1 MTTPEHT
8 TQQNPDKP
16 TTVAGVP
23 IEQSEL
29 LSEPR
34 LGGKIGKWLGSV
46 MDRLRRSDKVSD
58 SKQEKIVAA
67 MIAEDGRV
75 ETYRE
80 GVHEANAI
88 LTSGLDIEDDGRAG
102 ELVDDT
108 VYYTLKGYLRGDD
121 RDNDDSFPVHSV
133 SSSLEWLRPSRVI
146 DELIEQQAFRVH
158 LDMTY
163 SADEATRAKLAHLGI
178 PGGALKE
185 YDSPAAVE
193 ALRQHI
199 PGTAILKA
207 INVLRDH
214 LPHRDDRYHYYYDP
228 QSPLLEDWAYLE
240 GLAKGTSNPDE
251 LFSYA
256 SVEGA
261 ESRHGH
267 PSSARYGEILGG
279 LVRERGA
286 DSLMQ
291 SVRTACG
298 YAYDLLDRI
307 DVTSS
312 EWTRDGAWAA
322 WDIAKQE
329 YYRLHVE
336 EQMTQI
342 RTPLDFKHYGY
353 QEQSVAGSDAGLRRL
368 GERQAAWEVVQQL
381 EQLEQLRQ
389 DVLPVLVAALHD
401 TPELVEKLQLR
412 AAGQEVDFR
421 SSELAAIGEK
431 LNEAWG

>member
-1 MTTPEHT
+1 MTTPEN
-8 TQQNPDKP
+8 TQQNPDTPDKP

-34 LGGKIGKWLGSV
+34 LGGKIGEWLGSV
-46 MDRLRRSDKVSD
+46 MDRLRRPDKVSD

-75 ETYRE
+75 DMYRE
-80 GVHEANAI
+80 GVQEARAI
-88 LTSGLDIEDDGRAG
+88 LTAGLDIEDDGRAG
-102 ELVDDT
+102 KLVDYT
-108 VYYTLKGYLRGDD
+108 VYYTLDGYL
-121 RDNDDSFPVHSV
+121 RDNDDFLSVPSV
-133 SSSLEWLRPSRVI
+133 SSSLERLAPSAAV
-146 DELIEQQAFRVH
+146 DKLIEQLAFQVH
-158 LDMTY
+158 LDLMY
-163 SADEATRAKLAHLGI
+163 FADKARPGKLAHLGVY
-178 PGGALKE
+178 GGAFKE
-185 YDSPAAVE
+185 YDSSAAVE
-193 ALRQHI
+193 ALRRHI
-199 PGTAILKA
+199 PGTAILEA

-228 QSPLLEDWAYLE
+228 QSPLLEDWAYVE

-298 YAYDLLDRI
+298 YAYDLLDRV

-336 EQMTQI
+336 EQMAQI

-353 QEQSVAGSDAGLRRL
+353 QERSVAGSDAGLRRL
-368 GERQAAWEVVQQL
+368 GERQAAWEVVQQP
-381 EQLEQLRQ
+381 EQLRQ
-389 DVLPVLVAALHD
+389 EVLPVLVAALRD
-401 TPELVEKLQLR
+401 TPEVVEKLQLR

-421 SSELAAIGEK
+421 SSELAEIGEK
-431 LNEAWG
+431 LNEVWG